1 MGVLGQDRQHGE
13 LRERFYQSVAE
24 TLTLL
29 HPAADYDR
37 RRALREVATTLVST
51 MDLPLVWIGRREL
64 GQSTLD
70 LIAAGPAAEYAD
82 VWPVSDDP
90 REPGGRG
97 PAGAALREGRPQLA
111 SVDAPEDADWHGAA
125 RTYGLDSVIVAASG
139 TADGGQLALAAYS
152 RRGGPPLTDEL
163 LDWAQ
168 RLADE
173 LARFWDDQAQLE
185 RSLRLSRF
193 RDAHRTIQRALLA
206 HPEPAAIY
214 MTLANALVKDAAAS
228 AVIVHVPEG
237 EMLRRAVGA
246 GPLVELLAALPE
258 PPKHADEPPMPVA
271 TQAWMDGEP
280 VVRLQPSAWPD
291 VSPVWRGESLGEVAA
306 IGCWPIFLALPGDT
320 EIEHHASAVLLLAA
334 TEIDAFDA
342 DLRRLLD
349 EISDTVGLAL
359 RQYAQRQTLVREQER
374 QTYLALHDALTDLPN
389 RRALDYHLE
398 RALAR
403 AVRHHH
409 LVAVGMLDLDDLKP
423 INDRYGHAVGDRVLV
438 EVARRLHDALRS
450 EDSVARVGGD
460 EFVLVLEDLASED
473 DLVLLLERL
482 WQSLQQPILVGEQ
495 SIDITVSL
503 GVALYPTHAQDSGE
517 QLLRLADQA
526 MYHVKA
532 HKQQRAAWWALA
544 RTEGDGRETSGEEA
558 DLSEPYGPQAAA
570 VLRPCADAWQA
581 QLPVVVQRF
590 HAALAAHAGIAG
602 LLADFPPA
610 ALEAFRE
617 RLARHLQTLGY
628 PELDETSQRAGAI
641 RAGVCQAACGLE
653 EAWLA
658 EAIEQL
664 RVILGATL
672 GRGPRSQRN
681 ALAIVLQRLA
691 RDQQWQLE
699 SMRDLQ
705 RRREAALARIH
716 AAAWS
721 AHDILDLLEDT
732 VQVLAA
738 HEELVVCAA
747 GRPDASGEMVSEL
760 VAGAVPA
767 EYLRITNQGVAP
779 PLRVGP
785 AATQKE
791 EPLRRAWQSGRVE
804 RSAHYGSDPVMAL
817 WRDTAER
824 HGIVSQVAVPLCLA
838 PGRPVALLA
847 LYSGYAGG
855 FRGEHQQAFVE
866 RIRQALELALLRM
879 APRRQLAALLPAFVR
894 QRWRGM
900 LAGGALRMHYQPMV
914 RLVDNQIAG
923 FEALAR
929 MRDDAG
935 GLQLPA
941 SFMPALG
948 AAGLMRLFRDGIIQA
963 VARRQ
968 SLARSGLVLGMSV
981 NVPVAALRDARYART
996 VETILQASGCP
1007 PGSLRFEAFENA
1019 SGIGCW
1025 ALLAETGVQSL
1036 KSIDRQALDDDRT
1049 LSRNL
1054 VARLSQSPFD
1064 RIKIDHALIA
1074 QARQD
1079 PLGTL
1084 RMLRQLIRV
1093 SHDLGLEVVVEGLE
1107 SAGMLEAAS
1116 ILGAD
1121 FGQGFALAHPMP
1133 PEELPDWLSIARTAR
1148 PDAPPRCALGALAS
1162 ALRWEERFAGLFDV
1176 PEARQ
1181 RHVRAGSGVGEWL
1194 RVAEGVT
1201 VELRAAH
1208 RAMLDGAS
1216 LGPFDPGHA
1225 RRRDRLFALLVERA
1239 LVEEQRHGH
1248 DQPRPGR

>member
-1 MGVLGQDRQHGE
+1 MAVQGQDRQDGE

-37 RRALREVATTLVST
+37 GRALLDVATTVAST

-64 GQSTLD
+64 GQSTLE
-70 LIAAGPAAEYAD
+70 LIAAGPAAEYASA
-82 VWPVSDDP
+82 WPVSDDP

-97 PAGAALREGRPQLA
+97 PAGAALRDGRPQLA
-111 SVDAPEDADWHGAA
+111 SIDSPDDADWPGSA
-125 RTYGLDSVIVAASG
+125 RAYGLDSVIVAAAG

-152 RRGGPPLTDEL
+152 RRGGPALTDEL

-185 RSLRLSRF
+185 RNLRLGRF

-214 MTLANALVKDAAAS
+214 MTLANALVRDAAAS
-228 AVIVHVPEG
+228 AVMVYVPEG
-237 EMLRRAVGA
+237 DVLRREVGA
-246 GPLVELLAALPE
+246 GPLLERLAALPE
-258 PPKHADEPPMPVA
+258 PPRQAGEPPLPVV
-271 TQAWMDGEP
+271 TQAWMEGEP
-280 VVRLQPSAWPD
+280 VVRLRPSAWPD
-291 VSPVWRGESLGEVAA
+291 VSPVRQGESLGEVAA
-306 IGCWPIFLALPGDT
+306 IGCWPIFQTLPSDSDV
-320 EIEHHASAVLLLAA
+320 EHHAAAVLLLAA
-334 TEIDAFDA
+334 ADVDAFDA
-342 DLRRLLD
+342 DLWRLLD

-359 RQYAQRQTLVREQER
+359 RQYAQRQALFREQER

-403 AVRHHH
+403 AARHHH

-423 INDRYGHAVGDRVLV
+423 INDRHGHAAGDRVLV
-438 EVARRLHDALRS
+438 EVAHRLHDALRS

-473 DLVLLLERL
+473 DLAMLLERL
-482 WQSLQQPILVGEQ
+482 WQSLQQPVALGEQ
-495 SIDITVSL
+495 NIDITVSL

-544 RTEGDGRETSGEEA
+544 HAEGGPGAAVDVDVERI
-558 DLSEPYGPQAAA
+558 EPYGPQAAA

-581 QLPVVVQRF
+581 QWPVVAERF
-590 HAALAAHAGIAG
+590 HAALGAHAGIADM
-602 LLADFPPA
+602 LASFPAPA
-610 ALEAFRE
+610 LAAFGKRV
-617 RLARHLQTLGY
+617 ARHLQTLCY
-628 PELDETSQRAGAI
+628 PELDEAGQRTGAI
-641 RAGVCQAACGLE
+641 RAGICQAACGLE

-664 RVILGATL
+664 RMILAGTL
-672 GRGPRSQRN
+672 GRGPRAQRD

-691 RDQQWQLE
+691 LDQQWQLE

-705 RRREAALARIH
+705 RRRDAALAKIH

-721 AHDILDLLEDT
+721 ADGPLDLLEET
-732 VQVLAA
+732 VRVLAT
-738 HEELVVCAA
+738 HEELVVCTA
-747 GRPDASGEMVSEL
+747 GRPDASGEMVGEL

-767 EYLRITNQGVAP
+767 EYLRITNHGVAP
-779 PLRVGP
+779 PLQVDRVGTR
-785 AATQKE
+785 AE
-791 EPLRRAWQSGRVE
+791 EPLRRAWQSGEVE
-804 RSAHYGSDPVMAL
+804 RSVHYGSDPVMAL

-855 FRGEHQQAFVE
+855 FRSEHQRAFIAQIKQV
-866 RIRQALELALLRM
+866 LELALLRM
-879 APRRQLAALLPAFVR
+879 APQRQLATLLPAFVR
-894 QRWRGM
+894 QRWRRL

-914 RLVDNQIAG
+914 RLADNQIAG

-929 MRDDAG
+929 LRDDAG
-935 GLQLPA
+935 SLQLPA

-963 VARRQ
+963 VARQQ

-996 VETILQASGCP
+996 VETILQAGGCP
-1007 PGSLRFEAFENA
+1007 PDALRFEAFENA

-1036 KSIDRQALDDDRT
+1036 KSIEPHAPGDDRA

-1064 RIKIDHALIA
+1064 RIKVDHAVIG
-1074 QARQD
+1074 QVRSD

-1084 RMLRQLIRV
+1084 RALRQLIRV

-1107 SAGMLEAAS
+1107 SAGMLEAAT

-1121 FGQGFALAHPMP
+1121 FGQGFALARPMP
-1133 PEELPDWLSIARTAR
+1133 AEALPAWLGSAR
-1148 PDAPPRCALGALAS
+1148 PRRPGASPRHALGALAS
-1162 ALRWEERFAGLFDV
+1162 ALRWEERFAALFDV
-1176 PEARQ
+1176 PDALR
-1181 RHVRAGSGVGEWL
+1181 RHVHAGGGTGDWL
-1194 RVAEGVT
+1194 RVTEGIGAA
-1201 VELRAAH
+1201 LRQAW
-1208 RAMLDGAS
+1208 REMLDGAAA
-1216 LGPFDPGHA
+1216 GPFDPGHG
-1225 RRRDRLFALLVERA
+1225 RRRDRLFALLVEHA
-1239 LVEEQRHGH
+1239 LAEEQAPAG
-1248 DQPRPGR
+1248 

>member
-1 MGVLGQDRQHGE
+1 MGAEGQDRQHGE

-37 RRALREVATTLVST
+37 RRALLEVATTLVST

-70 LIAAGPAAEYAD
+70 LIAAGTAAEYAS
-82 VWPVSDDP
+82 VWPISDDP

-97 PAGAALREGRPQLA
+97 PAGVALREGRPQLA
-111 SVDAPEDADWHGAA
+111 SVDAPDDADWHAGA

-152 RRGGPPLTDEL
+152 RRGGPALTDEL

-206 HPEPAAIY
+206 HPEPAAVY

-228 AVIVHVPEG
+228 AVIVYAPEG
-237 EMLRRAVGA
+237 DLLRRVVGA
-246 GPLVELLAALPE
+246 GPLVGLLASLPE
-258 PPKHADEPPMPVA
+258 PPRHADEPPLPLV
-271 TQAWMDGEP
+271 TQAWMEGEP
-280 VVRLQPSAWPD
+280 VVRLQPAAWPD
-291 VSPVWRGESLGEVAA
+291 LSPTQGGESLGEVAA
-306 IGCWPIFLALPGDT
+306 IGCWPIFLAVPGDT
-320 EIEHHASAVLLLAA
+320 EIEHHAAAVLLLAA
-334 TEIDAFDA
+334 AEIDAFDA

-359 RQYAQRQTLVREQER
+359 RQYAQRQTLFREQER

-403 AVRHHH
+403 AARHHH

-423 INDRYGHAVGDRVLV
+423 INDRYGHAAGDRVLV

-473 DLVLLLERL
+473 DLAMLLERL
-482 WQSLQQPILVGEQ
+482 WQSLQQPIALGEE

-532 HKQQRAAWWALA
+532 RKHQRANWWALA
-544 RTEGDGRETSGEEA
+544 RGDGDAGAMPGEA
-558 DLSEPYGPQAAA
+558 AGLAEPYGAQAAA
-570 VLRPCADAWQA
+570 VLRPCVEAWQA
-581 QLPVVVQRF
+581 QLPMVAERF
-590 HAALAAHAGIAG
+590 HAAIAAHAGIAG
-602 LLADFPPA
+602 VLASFPAPA
-610 ALEAFRE
+610 LAAFKE
-617 RLARHLQTLGY
+617 RLARHLQTLCY
-628 PELDETSQRAGAI
+628 PELDEAGQRAGAI
-641 RAGVCQAACGLE
+641 RAGLCQAACGLE

-658 EAIEQL
+658 EAVEQL
-664 RVILGATL
+664 RVILGGTL
-672 GRGPRSQRN
+672 GRGPRTPRH
-681 ALAIVLQRLA
+681 ALAIVLQRLG

-705 RRREAALARIH
+705 RRREAALAKIH

-721 AHDILDLLEDT
+721 AHDTLDLLEDT

-738 HEELVVCAA
+738 HEELIVAAA
-747 GRPDASGEMVSEL
+747 GRPDAAGEMVSEL

-767 EYLRITNQGVAP
+767 EVLRITNHGMAP
-779 PLRVGP
+779 PLQVDRV
-785 AATQKE
+785 AAQEE
-791 EPLRRAWQSGRVE
+791 EPLRRAWRSGRVE
-804 RSAHYGSDPVMAL
+804 RSAHYGSDPAMAL

-847 LYSGYAGG
+847 LYGAYPGG
-855 FRGEHQQAFVE
+855 FRSAPQRAFIE
-866 RIRQALELALLRM
+866 QLRQVLELALLRM
-879 APRRQLAALLPAFVR
+879 APRRRLATLLPAFVR

-900 LAGGALRMHYQPMV
+900 LAAGALRMHYQPMV
-914 RLVDNQIAG
+914 RLADNQIAG

-929 MRDDAG
+929 LRDDAG

-981 NVPVAALRDARYART
+981 NVPVAALRDSRYART

-1007 PGSLRFEAFENA
+1007 PGSLRFEAFEST
-1019 SGIGCW
+1019 SGTGCW

-1036 KSIDRQALDDDRT
+1036 KSIDRQALDDDRA

-1064 RIKIDHALIA
+1064 RIKIDHAIIA
-1074 QARQD
+1074 QVRLD

-1084 RMLRQLIRV
+1084 RVLRQLIRV

-1133 PEELPDWLSIARTAR
+1133 PEDLPAWLSAAR
-1148 PDAPPRCALGALAS
+1148 PTRSAASPRCALGALAS
-1162 ALRWEERFAGLFDV
+1162 ALRWEERFAALFDV
-1176 PEARQ
+1176 PDARQ
-1181 RHVRAGSGVGEWL
+1181 RHVRAGGGVREWL
-1194 RVAEGVT
+1194 QAADGVAA
-1201 VELRAAH
+1201 ELRAAH
-1208 RAMLDGAS
+1208 RDMLDGAAQ
-1216 LGPFDPGHA
+1216 GPFDPAHA
-1225 RRRDRLFALLVERA
+1225 RRRDRLFTLLVEHV
-1239 LVEEQRHGH
+1239 LVEEQRQGH
-1248 DQPRPGR
+1248 DQPRLER

>member
-1 MGVLGQDRQHGE
+1 MIGMAVQGQDRQDGE

-29 HPAADYDR
+29 HPAAGYDR
-37 RRALREVATTLVST
+37 RRALLEVATTVVST

-64 GQSTLD
+64 GQSTLE
-70 LIAAGPAAEYAD
+70 LIAAGPAAEYAS

-97 PAGAALREGRPQLA
+97 PAGAALRDGRPQLA
-111 SVDAPEDADWHGAA
+111 SIDSPGDADWQGSAHA
-125 RTYGLDSVIVAASG
+125 YGLDSVIVAAAG

-152 RRGGPPLTDEL
+152 RRGGPALTDEL

-185 RSLRLSRF
+185 RNLRLGRF

-228 AVIVHVPEG
+228 AVMVYVPEG
-237 EMLRRAVGA
+237 EVLRREVGA
-246 GPLVELLAALPE
+246 GPLVERLATLPE
-258 PPKHADEPPMPVA
+258 PPRQVDEPPMPVA
-271 TQAWMDGEP
+271 TQAWMEGEP
-280 VVRLQPSAWPD
+280 VVRLRPSAWPD
-291 VSPVWRGESLGEVAA
+291 VSLVWHGESLGEVAA
-306 IGCWPIFLALPGDT
+306 IGCWPIFQTLPRDSGV
-320 EIEHHASAVLLLAA
+320 EYHAAAVLLLAA
-334 TEIDAFDA
+334 AEIDAFDA
-342 DLRRLLD
+342 DLWRLLD

-359 RQYAQRQTLVREQER
+359 RQYSQRQALFREQER

-403 AVRHHH
+403 AARHHH

-423 INDRYGHAVGDRVLV
+423 INDRHGHAAGDRVLV
-438 EVARRLHDALRS
+438 EVAHRLHDALRS

-473 DLVLLLERL
+473 DLAMLLERL
-482 WQSLQQPILVGEQ
+482 WQSLQQPIALGGQ
-495 SIDITVSL
+495 NNIDITVSL

-526 MYHVKA
+526 MYQVKA
-532 HKQQRAAWWALA
+532 HKQQRANWWALA
-544 RTEGDGRETSGEEA
+544 RSEGAPVAAAGDEA
-558 DLSEPYGPQAAA
+558 GIAEAHGPQAAA
-570 VLRPCADAWQA
+570 VLRACAEVWQA
-581 QLPVVVQRF
+581 QLPVVAQRF
-590 HAALAAHAGIAG
+590 HAALGAHEGIAG
-602 LLADFPPA
+602 LLASFPA
-610 ALEAFRE
+610 SAREAFEE
-617 RLARHLQTLGY
+617 RLARHLQTLCY
-628 PELDETSQRAGAI
+628 PELEEAGQRAGAI
-641 RAGVCQAACGLE
+641 RAGICQAACGLE

-664 RVILGATL
+664 RGILAGAL
-672 GRGPRSQRN
+672 GRGPRAQRD

-691 RDQQWQLE
+691 MDQQWQLE

-705 RRREAALARIH
+705 RRRDAALAKIH

-721 AHDILDLLEDT
+721 AHDSLDLLEDA

-747 GRPDASGEMVSEL
+747 GRPDASGDMVSEL

-767 EYLRITNQGVAP
+767 EYLRITNHGVAP
-779 PLRVGP
+779 PLQVDR
-785 AATQKE
+785 AAARAE
-791 EPLRRAWQSGRVE
+791 EPLRRAWQSGAVE

-855 FRGEHQQAFVE
+855 FRSEHQRAFIAQIKQV
-866 RIRQALELALLRM
+866 LELALLRM
-879 APRRQLAALLPAFVR
+879 APQRQLATLLPAFVR
-894 QRWRGM
+894 QRWRSL

-914 RLVDNQIAG
+914 RLADNQIAG

-929 MRDDAG
+929 LRDAAG

-963 VARRQ
+963 VARQQ
-968 SLARSGLVLGMSV
+968 SLARSGLALGMSV

-1007 PGSLRFEAFENA
+1007 PDALRFEAFENA

-1036 KSIDRQALDDDRT
+1036 KSIEHHAPGDDRA

-1064 RIKIDHALIA
+1064 RIKVDHAIIG
-1074 QARQD
+1074 QVRFD

-1084 RMLRQLIRV
+1084 RALRQLIRV

-1107 SAGMLEAAS
+1107 SAGMLEAAA

-1133 PEELPDWLSIARTAR
+1133 AEALPGWLGTVR
-1148 PDAPPRCALGALAS
+1148 PPRPGASPRHALGALAS
-1162 ALRWEERFAGLFDV
+1162 ALRWEERFAALFDV
-1176 PEARQ
+1176 PDALR
-1181 RHVRAGSGVGEWL
+1181 RHVHAGGGVGDWL
-1194 RVAEGVT
+1194 RTAEGVGAP
-1201 VELRAAH
+1201 LRLAW
-1208 RAMLDGAS
+1208 REMLDGAAA
-1216 LGPFDPGHA
+1216 GPFDPGHG
-1225 RRRDRLFALLVERA
+1225 RRRDRLFALLVEHA
-1239 LVEEQRHGH
+1239 LAEEQAPAR
-1248 DQPRPGR
+1248 